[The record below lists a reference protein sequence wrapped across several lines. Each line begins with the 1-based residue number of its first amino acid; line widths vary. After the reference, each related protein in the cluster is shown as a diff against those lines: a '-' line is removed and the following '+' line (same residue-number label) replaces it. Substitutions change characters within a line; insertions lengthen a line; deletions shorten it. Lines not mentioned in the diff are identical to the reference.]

1 MLTTD
6 RIAGGALALLA
17 VLVLVE
23 SSRTLPLGSLRSP
36 GPAFVPAA
44 LALILLIFGV
54 AIVALGA
61 RAPLIAAVG
70 WGEARHAVVI
80 FAVCAFAA
88 LALDRLGYR
97 LTMLLALLFLVR
109 VVERKGTLVA
119 LAFAAGMAFGS
130 YSLFDTLLRVPLPR
144 GPFGI

>member
-1 MLTTD
+1 VLTTD

-23 SSRTLPLGSLRSP
+23 SRALPLGTLRSP

-61 RAPLIAAVG
+61 RAPRIAAVG
-70 WGEARHAVVI
+70 WGEARHAVI
-80 FAVCAFAA
+80 IIAVCAFAA
-88 LALDRLGYR
+88 LALERLGYR

-130 YSLFDTLLRVPLPR
+130 YFLFDTFLRVPLPR

>member
-1 MLTTD
+1 VLTTD
-6 RIAGGALALLA
+6 RIAGGALALLG

-23 SSRTLPLGSLRSP
+23 SGRTLPLGTLRSP
-36 GPAFVPAA
+36 GPAFVPVA
-44 LALILLIFGV
+44 LALILLVFGG

-61 RAPLIAAVG
+61 RAPLVAAVG

-88 LALDRLGYR
+88 LALERLGYR

-109 VVERKGTLVA
+109 VVERKGALVA

-130 YSLFDTLLRVPLPR
+130 YFLFDTLLRVPLPR